1 MIVKNPSINFLI
13 SNRFRCFPYYFCDMK
28 VFIQSI
34 LLVFIFS
41 ILIGCDPAPSKQK
54 VLTDFIPKN
63 SSVVLRINDFEALKS
78 DLKNNSFLSSLKN
91 SEPYT
96 YFKEKEIFNHIKPT
110 SKSLLCINEEG
121 NQTSFTFI
129 TRLTDGLFDLDSI
142 PNATIENISF
152 KSHSYQKVVINEQSI
167 FTSIE
172 DSVFVVSNSQKIVE
186 QIVSGKTEND
196 ALFKR
201 ITTLNDNQDLTAII
215 PANEILVNQ
224 TLLFNFASWAALDI
238 EVLPDALTASGV
250 VLANDSVPQ
259 LISIF
264 KGLNPQQNDIAKVT
278 PTNANTVVSLTFDDF
293 SLFQNNLQQFRG
305 IKSIDTEETIL
316 FEAISE
322 VSKISMPQGN
332 AIVLKSIDPDLTNE
346 ALSNYSSPKDPFKGV
361 IVHSFNNPDLFVN
374 HFITFTNKTTP
385 SEVFKLGD
393 FFIFSENETVTQN
406 IINSYLTNNCLSTT
420 SYYKEALSQ
429 LSDESSLLIMKLN
442 GNYSGAISNLLKTD
456 IGIVSFKKYPLAIL
470 QFNYDRDF
478 AHVNLVC
485 KETNSSS
492 SNNTVTGKVTQV
504 KSIQLEN
511 ELLNDPIFFS
521 NHRTGGKDIIVQD
534 VSNKLYFIS
543 SGGKVLWTKKLK
555 NPILGKIKEVDL
567 LRNGKKQLAFAT
579 KNNFYIL
586 DRTGRVVAPFPIKF
600 RDDITQPLSVFDY
613 DNNRKYRFIITQGKE
628 VLMLDSKGKKVRG
641 FKFKKSKSEIVFPP
655 QHFRINNKDYITIA
669 EENGKLNILSR
680 VGKSRVSVS
689 KTFDFSNTPITLENT
704 KLVVINKDNSKNSV
718 GMDGKTVTKKLDVT
732 SYQFTVKG
740 KTKVTLDDN
749 LMRINGVLIEL
760 PFGIYTQPTISIVN
774 RKTYISITETQE
786 NKVYVYS
793 KSGNLLP
800 GFPVYATSIIDL
812 GDVTKNGKTN
822 FVVKGDAK
830 NILLYEIR

>member
-1 MIVKNPSINFLI
+1 
-13 SNRFRCFPYYFCDMK
+13 MK

-34 LLVFIFS
+34 FLIFIFS
-41 ILIGCDPAPSKQK
+41 ILFGCDTAPSKQK
-54 VLTDFIPKN
+54 TPIDFIPEN
-63 SSVVLRINDFEALKS
+63 PSIVLRINDFETLKS
-78 DLKNNSFLSSLKN
+78 DINTNSFLAKFKN
-91 SEPYT
+91 SKPYS
-96 YFKEKEIFNHIKPT
+96 YFKEKEIFNHLNPI
-110 SKSLLCINEEG
+110 SKSLLCISEKSEK
-121 NQTSFTFI
+121 TSYTFI
-129 TRLTDGLFDLDSI
+129 TKLTKNLFNLDSI
-142 PNATIENISF
+142 PNKKVENISF
-152 KSHSYQKVVINEQSI
+152 KPYNYKKVVINNQNI
-167 FTSIE
+167 FTAIE
-172 DSVFVVSNSQKIVE
+172 DSIFIASNSQKTIE
-186 QIVSGKTEND
+186 QIISGKIEND
-196 ALFKR
+196 IEFKK
-201 ITTLNDNQDLTAII
+201 ITELNDSQELTAII
-215 PANEILVNQ
+215 PANEILVDQ
-224 TLLFNFASWAALDI
+224 SLQFNFASWAALDI

-293 SLFQNNLQQFRG
+293 TLFQNNLQNFRG
-305 IKSIDTEETIL
+305 IKSINNDETIL

-322 VSKISMPQGN
+322 VSKISLPKGN
-332 AIVLKSIDPDLTNE
+332 AVVLKSIDTELTNE
-346 ALSNYSSPKDPFKGV
+346 ALGNYSSPKNPFKG
-361 IVHSFNNPDLFVN
+361 IMIHNFNNPDLFVN

-385 SEVFKLGD
+385 IEVFKLDD
-393 FFIFSENETVTQN
+393 FFIFSENEEVTQN
-406 IINSYLTNNCLSTT
+406 IINSYLTNNCLSST
-420 SYYKEALSQ
+420 SYYKDALSQ

-442 GNYSGAISNLLKTD
+442 GNYSGVISNLLKTEPEN
-456 IGIVSFKKYPLAIL
+456 ISFKKYPLAIL

-485 KETNSSS
+485 KEANS
-492 SNNTVTGKVTQV
+492 SNNNIVTGKVIQI
-504 KSIQLEN
+504 KNIQLEN
-511 ELLNDPIFFS
+511 EILNDPTFFS
-521 NHRTGGKDIIVQD
+521 NHRTGGKDIVVQD

-543 SGGKVLWTKKLK
+543 SGGKILWTKKLK
-555 NPILGKIKEVDL
+555 TPILGSIKEVDL
-567 LRNGKKQLAFAT
+567 LRNGKKQLAFTT

-586 DRTGRVVAPFPIKF
+586 DRTGRAVAPFPIKF
-600 RDDITQPLSVFDY
+600 KDDITQPLSVFDY
-613 DNNRKYRFIITQGKE
+613 DNNRKYRFVITQGRE
-628 VLMLDSKGKKVRG
+628 VLMLDSRGKKVRG
-641 FKFKKSKSEIVFPP
+641 FKFKKAKTEIVFPP
-655 QHFRINNKDYITIA
+655 QHFRINSKDYITIA
-669 EENGKLNILSR
+669 EENGTLNILSR

-760 PFGIYTQPTISIVN
+760 PFGIYTPPTISTVN
-774 RKTYISITETQE
+774 RKSYISITETQE
-786 NKVYVYS
+786 NKVYIYN

-830 NILLYEIR
+830 SILLYEIH